1 MLEITET
8 SRRTLY
14 RDLEKLENSLPS
26 IVQLRTSDNGY
37 SLIGDLSQLTK
48 VRKLIEYTMTER
60 LTGELLLLIEQ
71 KASIL
76 SLTEQ
81 FAISQPTAT
90 SDLKK
95 LEGMLKA
102 NGICLERDKGLK
114 IKGNEEK
121 IRSVLVSSLNSA
133 SQVSE
138 ILTGEIGKNKVLS
151 LIPMEYYEYSRKVFS
166 EIRLPEM
173 TDRTKAMMQLFFT
186 TSLLRLHQKNTV
198 STENLERLVK
208 LH

>member
-90 SDLKK
+90 SD
-95 LEGMLKA
+95 
-102 NGICLERDKGLK
+102 
-114 IKGNEEK
+114 
-121 IRSVLVSSLNSA
+121 
-133 SQVSE
+133 
-138 ILTGEIGKNKVLS
+138 
-151 LIPMEYYEYSRKVFS
+151 
-166 EIRLPEM
+166 
-173 TDRTKAMMQLFFT
+173 
-186 TSLLRLHQKNTV
+186 
-198 STENLERLVK
+198 
-208 LH
+208 